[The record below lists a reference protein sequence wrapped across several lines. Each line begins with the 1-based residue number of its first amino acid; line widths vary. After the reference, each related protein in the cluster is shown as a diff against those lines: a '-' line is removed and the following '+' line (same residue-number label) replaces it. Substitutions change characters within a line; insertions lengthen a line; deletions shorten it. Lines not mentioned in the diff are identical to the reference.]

1 MKQLILC
8 IGVIILFAGN
18 TSAQEGKDS
27 VITWNAGYKLSWNDF
42 HAKPVPHKYYTAI
55 SACGISFEMPAL
67 DSLVM
72 YAYFNK
78 KRSWV
83 TVKDS
88 IGLLHENGH
97 FDVTELVVRMF
108 RKEYQQLKQ
117 SKRKVSM
124 KQLNSLVERVAAK
137 LEEYQ
142 VLYDTETGYST
153 NISRQQYWLERIAN
167 ELQALESYSR
177 N

>member
-1 MKQLILC
+1 M
-8 IGVIILFAGN
+8 
-18 TSAQEGKDS
+18 
-27 VITWNAGYKLSWNDF
+27 ITWNAGYQLSWNDF
-42 HAKPVPHKYYTAI
+42 HAKPVAHKYYTAI
-55 SACGISFEMPAL
+55 SACGIAFEPAL
-67 DSLVM
+67 DSLVI

-83 TVKDS
+83 SVKDS

-108 RKEYQQLKQ
+108 RKEYQQLKR
-117 SKRKVSM
+117 SKRKVGM
-124 KQLNSLVERVAAK
+124 NQLNSLFERMVVK
-137 LEEYQ
+137 LKEYQ
-142 VLYDTETGYST
+142 VLYDTETEYST
-153 NISRQQYWLERIAN
+153 NTNRQQYWLERIAN